1 MIENMKREKITSEKQ
16 NVGLLIK
23 NMKKE
28 KIAQEISRKI

>member
-28 KIAQEISRKI
+28 KQLKKFLEKI